1 MTKSRFIELC
11 AERTI
16 DPRIA
21 FEKMADA
28 IRGWCYPDLN
38 DEKAIA
44 EWLDANF

>member
-21 FEKMADA
+21 FETMADA
-28 IRGWCYPDLN
+28 IRGYDHPDLN

>member
-11 AERTI
+11 VERTI

-21 FEKMADA
+21 FETMADA
-28 IRGWCYPDLN
+28 ILGYDHPDLN